1 MSDSFSFMNAGRKDS
16 RLSIWE
22 SALSSYFSWL
32 YLIPLIVCL
41 SIYFLGGFR
50 SILVCSLVLLDLLT
64 VRALASFEIS
74 AIGLEFGGLA
84 VIISGIWFGPL
95 IGGLTGF
102 IVILSRA
109 SVGIIGFFVV
119 WKLPGFILMGF
130 LAGFLSIGIFSG
142 GFLLLVFMRI
152 CFSALTLLISRQ
164 LLVQSVPF
172 ALTNIYLHYYIF
184 MRFSAFVS

>member
-1 MSDSFSFMNAGRKDS
+1 MSDSFSFMSAGGTDS
-16 RLSIWE
+16 RLSRWE

-32 YLIPLIVCL
+32 YLIPLIICV

-74 AIGLEFGGLA
+74 AIGLEFGSLA
-84 VIISGIWFGPL
+84 VILSGIWFGPL

-102 IVILSRA
+102 IVIFSRA

-142 GFLLLVFMRI
+142 GFLLLVFTRL